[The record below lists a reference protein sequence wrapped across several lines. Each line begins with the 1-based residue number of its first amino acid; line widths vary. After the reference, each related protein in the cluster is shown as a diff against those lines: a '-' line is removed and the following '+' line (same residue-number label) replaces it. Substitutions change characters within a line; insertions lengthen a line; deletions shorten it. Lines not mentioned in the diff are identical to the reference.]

1 MSNVDVFQQ
10 KMWVCVNCLLTVIFL
25 LYIYLTMLVG
35 EIITLICSIAGK
47 NVQNIFWG
55 RLQKCGKSDIAIF
68 NWSDM
73 SQNTGLLL
81 ALILTGFQEAHLLQC
96 IGCKRWQ
103 WLWLVIL
110 AMLALVML
118 FLCLASFLSWTCT
131 PSYCFSD
138 LDLEESPATER
149 QKTSLGFCQTFLL
162 MKMKIWHGWWWGVI
176 VSFPGEEE
184 GCPGGWV
191 NAHHEGWFSF
201 LSLRI

>member
-10 KMWVCVNCLLTVIFL
+10 KMWVCVNCLLTAIFL

-35 EIITLICSIAGK
+35 EIITLICSTAGK
-47 NVQNIFWG
+47 NLQNFILG

-96 IGCKRWQ
+96 IGCARWQ
-103 WLWLVIL
+103 WLWLVML
-110 AMLALVML
+110 AILALVML
-118 FLCLASFLSWTCT
+118 FLCLASFLSWTWT

-138 LDLEESPATER
+138 LDLGESPATER
-149 QKTSLGFCQTFLL
+149 QKTSLGVSVRHFY
-162 MKMKIWHGWWWGVI
+162 WWRWRYGMVRDCFFPRGRGRMSWGL
-176 VSFPGEEE
+176 GERPPRRLVFIPFFE
-184 GCPGGWV
+184 
-191 NAHHEGWFSF
+191 
-201 LSLRI
+201 RI